1 MLTRVK
7 SSLAPFPVRLFMKI
21 QLIRFLIT
29 FIALAAVIAHL
40 LWPTLKI
47 DIVTLTLLAI
57 AVLPWLS
64 SLFKSIELPGG
75 LKVEYQ
81 DLEKIGER
89 ARESGLLDEEP
100 EESTYIYTFQTVAST
115 DPNLALA
122 GLRIELERSL
132 ERLAESRN
140 MTLRRSGLAG
150 LLSQLNQRELINGRE
165 RELLLDLAGLLNAAV
180 HGAEVD
186 PPAAEWALD
195 TGPRIL
201 DALQRRADA
210 PEIRYEGIT

>member
-1 MLTRVK
+1 
-7 SSLAPFPVRLFMKI
+7 MKI
-21 QLIRFLIT
+21 HFIRFPIT
-29 FIALAAVIAHL
+29 FIALAAAIAHL

-89 ARESGLLDEEP
+89 ARETGLLDEAP
-100 EESTYIYTFQTVAST
+100 EEPANIYAFQTVAST

-132 ERLAESRN
+132 VRLAESRE

-150 LLSQLNQRELINGRE
+150 LLAQLNQRELIGGRE

-186 PPAAEWALD
+186 AAAAEWALD

-201 DALQRRADA
+201 DALQRRADS

>member
-1 MLTRVK
+1 M
-7 SSLAPFPVRLFMKI
+7 
-21 QLIRFLIT
+21 
-29 FIALAAVIAHL
+29 
-40 LWPTLKI
+40 
-47 DIVTLTLLAI
+47 
-57 AVLPWLS
+57 
-64 SLFKSIELPGG
+64 
-75 LKVEYQ
+75 
-81 DLEKIGER
+81 
-89 ARESGLLDEEP
+89 DEAP
-100 EESTYIYTFQTVAST
+100 EESANIYTFQTVAST

-132 ERLAESRN
+132 VRLAESRE

-150 LLSQLNQRELINGRE
+150 LLAQLNQRELIGGRE

-186 PPAAEWALD
+186 AAAAEWALD

-201 DALQRRADA
+201 DALQRRADS